1 MCAQEGCCI
10 VGGGVQLMGGGVGV
24 HLMERGGGCCCLYDF
39 FLFHLSWKESIIDRL
54 FTAVSKLG
62 FGILWV

>member
-1 MCAQEGCCI
+1 MA
-10 VGGGVQLMGGGVGV
+10 VVVNM
-24 HLMERGGGCCCLYDF
+24 F
-39 FLFHLSWKESIIDRL
+39 FFFFHLSWKESIIDRL